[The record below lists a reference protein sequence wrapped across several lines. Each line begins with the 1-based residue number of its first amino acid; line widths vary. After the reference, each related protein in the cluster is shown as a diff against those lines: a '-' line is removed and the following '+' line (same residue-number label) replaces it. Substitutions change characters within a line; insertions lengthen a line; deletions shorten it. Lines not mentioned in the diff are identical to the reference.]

1 MTNAFGVVL
10 DSAGMRRAAAEEA
23 PETVIA
29 AIYLLHER
37 SVDEIVA
44 KLRPSEL
51 EQVIK
56 LVGRCPSCYP
66 PGTLAALKDRR
77 RPPSPKPQP
86 GERINPDPERL
97 HRADER
103 TSRSTEG
110 TRRWTPPSRFAGF
123 GSKVLQSATERAAT
137 NPYGITLSRVWTDW
151 AAQHG
156 VSETIAAA
164 LCLISRNRKVG
175 EVVVKLTPGEMERV
189 VAFVQGWPDR
199 FPPGTLAALKNSRPT
214 SSLEQS
220 AACGSPGAALTRGN
234 VCPTR
239 AYGPAGFRTEVQQRA
254 TEHATPTNAEKPGT
268 LPGTL
273 AESTR
278 RRMVVEDLM
287 GAGLSVRTISAGTGI
302 PRSSV
307 HRAMRAIARAE
318 AKKVVAIA
326 EIAKALL
333 GKKLRSRAKGI

>member
-10 DSAGMRRAAAEEA
+10 DSASLRRATIEGVS
-23 PETVIA
+23 ETVIA
-29 AIYLLHER
+29 NYLLHER

-86 GERINPDPERL
+86 GEHTNPGPERL

-103 TSRSTEG
+103 TSRSTED

-123 GSKVLQSATERAAT
+123 GAKILQSATERATT

-164 LCLISRNRKVG
+164 LYLVSRNRKAD

-189 VAFVQGWPDR
+189 IAFVQRWPDHY
-199 FPPGTLAALKNSRPT
+199 PPGALVALKNSRPT
-214 SSLEQS
+214 SLLEQS
-220 AACGSPGAALTRGN
+220 AACGSPDEALTRGN
-234 VCPTR
+234 VRPTG
-239 AYGPAGFRTEVQQRA
+239 AYGPAWFRAEVTQRA
-254 TEHATPTNAEKPGT
+254 TEHTTPTNMVKLVQVWMLSKPNGFD
-268 LPGTL
+268 
-273 AESTR
+273 R
-278 RRMVVEDLM
+278 RRNRKEVLQRLEDIEQLQHLTN
-287 GAGLSVRTISAGTGI
+287 GA
-302 PRSSV
+302 
-307 HRAMRAIARAE
+307 
-318 AKKVVAIA
+318 
-326 EIAKALL
+326 
-333 GKKLRSRAKGI
+333 

>member
-1 MTNAFGVVL
+1 
-10 DSAGMRRAAAEEA
+10 
-23 PETVIA
+23 VIA

-86 GERINPDPERL
+86 GERIDPGPERL
-97 HRADER
+97 HRADE
-103 TSRSTEG
+103 
-110 TRRWTPPSRFAGF
+110 FAGF
-123 GSKVLQSATERAAT
+123 GAKVLQSATERTTT

-164 LCLISRNRKVG
+164 LYLVSRSRKAD
-175 EVVVKLTPGEMERV
+175 EVVVKLLPGEMERLI
-189 VAFVQGWPDR
+189 AFVQRWPDHY
-199 FPPGTLAALKNSRPT
+199 PPGALAALKNSRPA
-214 SSLEQS
+214 SSLEPS
-220 AACGSPGAALTRGN
+220 APCGSPGAALTRGK

-239 AYGPAGFRTEVQQRA
+239 PAASQTTRGP
-254 TEHATPTNAEKPGT
+254 
-268 LPGTL
+268 
-273 AESTR
+273 
-278 RRMVVEDLM
+278 
-287 GAGLSVRTISAGTGI
+287 
-302 PRSSV
+302 
-307 HRAMRAIARAE
+307 
-318 AKKVVAIA
+318 
-326 EIAKALL
+326 
-333 GKKLRSRAKGI
+333 